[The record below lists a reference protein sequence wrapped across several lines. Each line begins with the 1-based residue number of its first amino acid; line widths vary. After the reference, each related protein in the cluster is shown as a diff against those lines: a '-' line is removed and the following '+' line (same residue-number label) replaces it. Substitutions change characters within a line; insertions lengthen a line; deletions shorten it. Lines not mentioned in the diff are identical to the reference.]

1 MTRQLGHPNVVMR
14 HHVAAGR
21 SYRPSPHS
29 LSNRLKRGLWSI
41 VWLILYRP
49 SPKPFHAWRR
59 ALLRAF
65 GARIHRSASIHASAR
80 IWAPW
85 NLHMEE
91 FSTLS
96 PYVDCYCVA
105 SIRIGRMATVSQ
117 YSFLCTASHDVDSLD
132 MTLTTAPIDIGAHA
146 WIAADAFV
154 GPGVRVGE
162 GAVLGARSSAF
173 RDLPAW
179 TVSVGSPARPV
190 RSRSRAVAREGSAS
204 YEQTGDVG

>member
-1 MTRQLGHPNVVMR
+1 MTTRLGPPPVVMR
-14 HHVAAGR
+14 HHAPTGR

-29 LSNRLKRGLWSI
+29 LRNRIKRGLWG
-41 VWLILYRP
+41 VAWLTLFRP

-59 ALLRAF
+59 ALLKAF
-65 GARIHRSASIHASAR
+65 GARIGRGANIHASVR

-96 PYVDCYCVA
+96 PNVDCYCVA
-105 SIRIGRMATVSQ
+105 PIHIGSMATVSQ
-117 YSFLCTASHDVDSLD
+117 YSFLCTASHDIDSPN
-132 MTLTTAPIDIGAHA
+132 MILTTAPIDVGAHA

-179 TVSVGSPARPV
+179 TVSIGSPARPV
-190 RSRSRAVAREGSAS
+190 RSRSRAVTGESIAS
-204 YEQTGDVG
+204 NEQTGEVR